1 MKNVLQK
8 ICTKFVDAQRGESS
22 TAKQFRKVLKKG
34 GDIRPGT

>member
-1 MKNVLQK
+1 MKNALEK
-8 ICTKFVDAQRGESS
+8 TCTKFVEAQRGELL

>member
-1 MKNVLQK
+1 MKNAFEK
-8 ICTKFVDAQRGESS
+8 ICTKFVEAERGV